1 MRTVMDLD
9 LSIHST
15 LPQRPMRQAYVATS
29 RTPTWPLSAELKA
42 LTKGRQSAIFMGNIQ
57 FPGLGAGYRE
67 GILLQIA

>member
-1 MRTVMDLD
+1 MRTAMDLD

-42 LTKGRQSAIFMGNIQ
+42 LTKGRQSAIFMGLFSSLALVLAIVKV
-57 FPGLGAGYRE
+57 LCCR
-67 GILLQIA
+67 